1 MCDLNVSIV
10 TCNSESDL
18 HCILDSLKNTKGT
31 DFRLTVI
38 DNNSTDGSV
47 SAVRSSGLSC
57 ELICLKKNIG
67 YGAANNIAI
76 RKSDA
81 RYHLI
86 ANPDVKFDSK
96 LLEACVEFMNA
107 NPDIAI
113 VTPKLL
119 NMDGSEQYTPKKRPR
134 ISYLLAGF
142 IERSMGKTMRLRS
155 GYTLRGQNID
165 VPTEIDFCAGCFM
178 FCRTSM
184 LKACGGFDE
193 RFFLYFEDADLTL
206 RMQKQGKTV
215 YNPALTVTHM
225 WKRDNHKIRGIAHE
239 LASMMRFLL
248 KWSRISPA
256 GSERHA

>member
-1 MCDLNVSIV
+1 MRDLSVSIV
-10 TCNSESDL
+10 ACNSGSEL
-18 HCILDSLKNTKGT
+18 HYVLDSLKNTRGI
-31 DFRLTVI
+31 DFCVTVI
-38 DNNSTDGSV
+38 DNNSADDSV
-47 SAVRSSGLSC
+47 SAAQSSGLSC
-57 ELICLKKNIG
+57 KVICLNRNIG

-76 RKSDA
+76 RESDA

-86 ANPDVKFDSK
+86 ANPDVEFDSQ
-96 LLEACVEFMNA
+96 LLKACVEFMDA
-107 NPDIAI
+107 NPDVAI

-119 NMDGSEQYTPKKRPR
+119 NPDGSEQYTPKRQPR

-142 IERSMGKTMRLRS
+142 VENCTGKIMRLRS

-165 VPTEIDFCAGCFM
+165 APTEIDFCAGCFM

-206 RMQKQGKTV
+206 RMQKQGRTV

-225 WKRDNHKIRGIAHE
+225 WKRDNHKIRGILHE
-239 LASMMRFLL
+239 LASMTRFLL
-248 KWSRISPA
+248 KWRRISPA
-256 GSERHA
+256 GSERRA